1 MIVMLAS
8 SCSACFAPRLFALRS
23 GTARW
28 GGVAPDSPAIE
39 LRARRLAALAMIKDD
54 KKGSVGEGDLY
65 FATKISD
72 KGNYKLLYDLTRNQL
87 LLLASCVWTLSVLDP
102 QSDPS
107 FFARTAVDTSLSS
120 LVLGTVLAAPL
131 VAGGYLISRSTSRLW
146 VDINAGTQQLAL
158 RLFGGRKALA
168 SVALTSSLL
177 AILTG
182 IAEELSFRGL
192 GMPLTADRLSLDMST
207 APGLAGA
214 LLLSSISFGLGHW
227 SFGGSWRE
235 NAVTSLLQTGTGL
248 YLGATYL
255 VAGGNVVVPA
265 VAHAVYDAFTLLEA
279 HVSTISQID
288 YARKRADESRRNVL
302 SRNEAAKLDPQ
313 FIENARSIFFLADT
327 TRDSNLDTSEVRSA
341 LRQLGSTIEEGE
353 LQRLFTD
360 ADEGGD
366 GLLDLK
372 EFFVFVALLQ
382 VLMCGVRTCLHT
394 ESEKERKRGR
404 GRE

>member
-1 MIVMLAS
+1 MIAVAG
-8 SCSACFAPRLFALRS
+8 SCSAL
-23 GTARW
+23 TAEW
-28 GGVAPDSPAIE
+28 CCSAGFGNGVVKRHCWVYGRPKIE
-39 LRARRLAALAMIKDD
+39 LRSRCPAAMGMIKDEKD
-54 KKGSVGEGDLY
+54 NLGGGELY

-72 KGNYKLLYDLTRNQL
+72 TGNYKLLYELTRNQL
-87 LLLASCVWTLSVLDP
+87 LLLASCLWTLSVLDP
-102 QSDPS
+102 QSDPT
-107 FFARTAVDTSLSS
+107 FFARTAVDASPSS
-120 LVLGTVLAAPL
+120 LILGAVLAAPL
-131 VAGGYLISRSTSRLW
+131 VAGGYLISRSTSRVW
-146 VDINAGTQQLAL
+146 VDINAATQQLAL
-158 RLFGGRKALA
+158 RLFGGKKALA
-168 SVALTSSLL
+168 SVAATSSIL

-227 SFGGSWRE
+227 TWGGSWRE

-255 VAGGNVVVPA
+255 LAGGNVVVPA

-279 HVSTISQID
+279 HVSTISQIE
-288 YARKRADESRRNVL
+288 YARQRAGETRSNVL
-302 SRNEAAKLDPQ
+302 SRNEAAKLDPR
-313 FIENARSIFFLADT
+313 FIDNARSVFFLADT
-327 TRDSNLDTSEVRSA
+327 TRDSNLDTSEVRAA
-341 LRQLGSTIEEGE
+341 LRQLGSKVEEGE

-372 EFFVFVALLQ
+372 EFYIFVALLQ

-394 ESEKERKRGR
+394 ERK
-404 GRE
+404 